1 MNTQQS
7 NSEYGRLTNR
17 TEYLSVRSGVKR
29 RGKYFLLEVLDRN
42 DLDKKGKTC
51 PARIGFTVTKRQG
64 NAVIRN
70 RIRRRLKEAVR
81 TKAHEYLLPGHDYV
95 LVGHKELLE
104 ASFTDLIYSLEQR
117 FINLKK
123 PDKTRSKRVKS

>member
-1 MNTQQS
+1 VENIFCW
-7 NSEYGRLTNR
+7 
-17 TEYLSVRSGVKR
+17 
-29 RGKYFLLEVLDRN
+29 KYWIVT
-42 DLDKKGKTC
+42 G